1 MQTPSFVERVRKS
14 AFIHE
19 FTKTPPGVVC
29 PHFFVLAH
37 ANGCP
42 YSCDYCYL
50 QLTLRY
56 VKEPTVFSN
65 RADLL
70 RDVRKFLER
79 EKPSVL
85 TAGELSDALAFD
97 HATNL
102 TRDLG
107 PLFAAQD
114 RHKLLLLTKSTN
126 VGNLLALDDHRN
138 TIASF
143 TLNAS
148 EVSARFERGAPPP
161 FERIAAAAKCQA
173 AGYDVR
179 LRIDPVL
186 PIDGWKQHYEQLIE
200 EIKRQL
206 DITGMRF
213 TLGSIRYFRS
223 LPHLAKRRGR
233 DATVFEFAS
242 SCEGDDKR
250 MRMAPERR
258 VEIYEWFR
266 EKIPAAASV
275 ALCKETKELWQ
286 KLGWDHKNPKCNCA
300 V

>member
-1 MQTPSFVERVRKS
+1 MQTPSFVERIRKS

-19 FTKTPPGVVC
+19 FTKTPPGVIC
-29 PHFFVLAH
+29 PHFFALAH

-56 VKEPTVFSN
+56 VKKPTVFSN
-65 RADLL
+65 RDNLL
-70 RDVRKFLER
+70 RDVGKFLTR

-85 TAGELSDALAFD
+85 SAGELSDALAFD
-97 HATNL
+97 HVTNL
-102 TRDLG
+102 TRDLV
-107 PLFAAQD
+107 PLFAAQY
-114 RHKLLLLTKSTN
+114 RHKLLLLTKSAN

-143 TLNAS
+143 TLNAP
-148 EVSARFERGAPPP
+148 EDSARFEHGAPGPL
-161 FERIAAAAKCQA
+161 ERIEAAAKCQA
-173 AGYDVR
+173 AGYEVR
-179 LRIDPVL
+179 LRIDPVI
-186 PIDGWKQHYEQLIE
+186 PIDGWKQHYGQLIE
-200 EIKRQL
+200 EIQRQL

-223 LPHLAKRRGR
+223 LPHLARSRGR
-233 DATVFEFAS
+233 DTTVFEFAS

-258 VEIYEWFR
+258 VEIYAWFR
-266 EKIPAAASV
+266 EQIPAAASV
-275 ALCKETKELWQ
+275 TLCKETKGLWQ
-286 KLGWDHKNPKCNCA
+286 ELGWDYNNPKCNCA